1 MTVYS
6 IPLYSGAQQFQVSLE
21 DRTVQIRLIWREA
34 EGGGW
39 IMDLLETDGT
49 PILAGLPLRC
59 GQNLLEQY
67 QYLGLGKMM
76 CLIDGDDSRDP
87 TYEDMGSTLQL
98 YWTSWQDNT
107 NDTAS

>member
-21 DRTVQIRLIWREA
+21 NRTIQIRLIWREA

-39 IMDLLETDGT
+39 FMDLSETDGT

-59 GQNLLEQY
+59 GYNLLEQY

-76 CLIDGDDSRDP
+76 CLIDGDDSHEP
-87 TYEDMGSTLQL
+87 TYEDMGSTLKL